1 MGERKQS
8 LDSLTRP
15 LGSLALALVT
25 SWRRNQG
32 PEKAPQMTEQSQ
44 TRDQADGRSY
54 LKNLH
59 QFQCLQEVLPI
70 CSLFP
75 TSGGSGRVQGMG
87 VKKSMQASVP
97 VLGTGAPTKVIS
109 APSKKVYWAS
119 KHNRMECLPWA
130 WPRIWLSAP

>member
-1 MGERKQS
+1 
-8 LDSLTRP
+8 
-15 LGSLALALVT
+15 
-25 SWRRNQG
+25 
-32 PEKAPQMTEQSQ
+32 MTEQSQ
-44 TRDQADGRSY
+44 TGDQADGRSD

-59 QFQCLQEVLPI
+59 QFQRLQEVLPI

-109 APSKKVYWAS
+109 APSKVYWAS

-130 WPRIWLSAP
+130 WPRTWLSAS